1 MPKRCKTCGTLNDD
15 VVSVCSKCQ
24 SSDLVFEEKKIIY
37 REEHDH
43 KEMIPNTPNVL
54 KNETQASSVID
65 HLELLVLILLFVL
78 SVAGFIWMIASFV
91 NGNALLGF
99 ILIFMVPLM
108 IYIYWV
114 IMMAYVENLKNG
126 EKSRKALEKI
136 QQLMEND
143 KKNTK

>member
-24 SSDLVFEEKKIIY
+24 SSDLVFEEKKVIY
-37 REEHDH
+37 REDH
-43 KEMIPNTPNVL
+43 NDNEVLSAAPNGQ
-54 KNETQASSVID
+54 KIEDEKSSVID